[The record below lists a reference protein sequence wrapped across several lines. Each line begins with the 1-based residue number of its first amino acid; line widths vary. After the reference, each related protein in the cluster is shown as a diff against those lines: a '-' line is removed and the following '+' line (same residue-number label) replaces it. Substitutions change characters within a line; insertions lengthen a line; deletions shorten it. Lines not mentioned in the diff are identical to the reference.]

1 MNIPTNRPT
10 DAGGGLGSIPRPKEV
25 RRLPG
30 AARGSLHLQAGPD
43 CMEAAA
49 VYAECAAELG
59 LDGAGAGVAGAEGA
73 GAEGRRIPVS
83 LVLGAPP
90 PPAGGRG
97 AEAYRLQVAD
107 DGIEVRAASHAGLV
121 YGIHTLLQLARR
133 QGEEVE
139 VPACV
144 IDDWPDFRMRGLQDD
159 PARGQVATVAG
170 YERLIRELS
179 RLKYNVLTFHTED
192 LFAFERYPALG
203 RAHGAMDASR
213 WRRLVEY
220 GRRYGVELFLTF
232 QTFGHAGRVTGM
244 PEFNHLSDLDGG
256 ASHYSPAVPAV
267 YDFLGDL
274 LDELAAVF
282 DGDTIHVGCDEV
294 ALSGRGLRSSAMV
307 RERGAAAVY
316 VDHVREVARLARRH
330 WRRVLFFAEFADTRY
345 RPHAQGAD
353 DDVRALRDAGL
364 SFVNWN
370 YYDDKPEEYFPFL
383 HRLQRHGV
391 DQVISPGVWT
401 WRQLFPSFTLTRETL
416 PVFTQVGFGEG
427 ITDSITCAW
436 NDTRDCFRELHYLN
450 YAFAAEHQWN
460 GAAPVEA
467 AEPFIARWAERF
479 FGAPADALARAHAW
493 LGDLNAKAFAAGRH
507 DHRYPRDFNWRPMAA
522 HAVFW
527 NYPVPGA
534 GSAQDAAASE
544 RLAGEARELE
554 GEVNAAAAA
563 LPRNRP
569 VADLVAYELR
579 RAAWL
584 FDSVRFG
591 AAPDTAAASRLARE
605 LRRLGR
611 DFVPLWDATNIPQG
625 REGVEERFAKLAGLY
640 EQEARALTPWDG
652 GWGPARRMQT
662 GPHPM

>member
-1 MNIPTNRPT
+1 MMDT
-10 DAGGGLGSIPRPKEV
+10 DDGLGLIPRPKAV

-30 AARGSLHLQAGPD
+30 AARGALDLLAGPE
-43 CMEAAA
+43 CAAAAA

-59 LDGAGAGVAGAEGA
+59 VDGAGSG
-73 GAEGRRIPVS
+73 GRRIPVS
-83 LVLGAPP
+83 LSLRTPP
-90 PPAGGRG
+90 PPAGDRG
-97 AEAYRLQVAD
+97 AEAYRLQVAGD
-107 DGIEVRAASHAGLV
+107 GGIEVRAASHAGLV
-121 YGIHTLLQLARR
+121 YGIHTLLHLALPRG
-133 QGEEVE
+133 GEGGGEVE

-144 IDDWPDFRMRGLQDD
+144 IDDWPDFRLRGLQDD
-159 PARGQVATVAG
+159 PARGQVSTVAG

-192 LFAFERYPALG
+192 LFAFERYPTLG
-203 RAHGAMDASR
+203 RAHGAMDAGQ

-220 GRRYGVELFLTF
+220 GRRYGEELFLTF

-244 PEFNHLSDLDGG
+244 PEFNHLSDLPGG

-267 YDFLGDL
+267 YDFIGDL

-294 ALSGRGLRSSAMV
+294 TLGERGLRSGAMV
-307 RERGAAAVY
+307 RERGAGAVY

-345 RPHAQGAD
+345 RPHAQGSD
-353 DDVRALRDAGL
+353 DDIRALRDAGL

-401 WRQLFPSFTLTRETL
+401 WRQLFPSFALTRETL
-416 PVFTQVGFGEG
+416 PVFTKLGFGEG
-427 ITDSITCAW
+427 IADSITCAW

-467 AEPFIARWAERF
+467 AEPFIARWAQRF
-479 FGAPADALARAHAW
+479 FGAPADALARAHEW
-493 LGDLNAKAFAAGRH
+493 LGDLNAKAFAAARH
-507 DHRYPRDFNWRPMAA
+507 DHRYPRDFNWRPMTA

-534 GSAQDAAASE
+534 GSAPDAAASE
-544 RLAGEARELE
+544 RLAGEARALL
-554 GEVNAAAAA
+554 GEVTAAAPA

-591 AAPDTAAASRLARE
+591 AAPDTGAAGRLARE
-605 LRRLGR
+605 LRQLGR

-625 REGVEERFAKLAGLY
+625 REAVEERFAKLVGLY
-640 EQEARALTPWDG
+640 EQEARAVTPWDG
-652 GWGPARRMQT
+652 RWGPARRMQT
-662 GPHPM
+662 GAHPM

>member
-1 MNIPTNRPT
+1 M
-10 DAGGGLGSIPRPKEV
+10 DARDDLGLIPRPKSV

-30 AARGSLHLQAGPD
+30 TARGVLEVQAGPE
-43 CMEAAA
+43 CAEAAS
-49 VYAECAAELG
+49 VYAECAAEL
-59 LDGAGAGVAGAEGA
+59 LRAGHSGSGEV
-73 GAEGRRIPVS
+73 RIPVYLS
-83 LVLGAPP
+83 LRRPP
-90 PPAGGRG
+90 PPAGDHGP
-97 AEAYRLQVAD
+97 EAYRLGVAGD
-107 DGIEVRAASHAGLV
+107 GGIEVRAASHAGLV
-121 YGIHTLLQLARR
+121 YGIHTLLHLARPR
-133 QGEEVE
+133 GGEVE
-139 VPACV
+139 LPACV
-144 IDDWPDFRMRGLQDD
+144 IEDWPDFRLRGLQDD
-159 PARGQVATVAG
+159 PARGQVSTVAG

-192 LFAFERYPALG
+192 LFAFARYPTLG
-203 RAHGAMDASR
+203 RAHGAMDAGQ
-213 WRRLVEY
+213 WRHLVEY

-244 PEFNHLSDLDGG
+244 PEFNHLSDLEGG

-267 YDFLGDL
+267 YDFIGDL
-274 LDELAAVF
+274 FEELAEVF

-294 ALSGRGLRSSAMV
+294 GLSDRGLRSSAMV

-316 VDHVREVARLARRH
+316 VDHVRAVARLALRH
-330 WRRVLFFAEFADTRY
+330 WRRVLFFAEFADSRY
-345 RPHAQGAD
+345 RPHVQGSD
-353 DDVRALRDAGL
+353 DDIRVLRDAGL

-370 YYDDKPEEYFPFL
+370 YYDDKPEDYFPFL

-401 WRQLFPSFTLTRETL
+401 WRQLFPSFTHTRETL
-416 PVFTQVGFGEG
+416 PVFTQLGAGEG

-460 GAAPVEA
+460 GALRVEG
-467 AEPFIARWAERF
+467 AEPFIASWAEQF
-479 FGAPADALARAHAW
+479 FGAPADALARAHEW
-493 LGDLNAKAFAAGRH
+493 LGDLNAKAFAAARH

-527 NYPVPGA
+527 NYPVSGA
-534 GSAQDAAASE
+534 GSARDAAASE
-544 RLAGEARELE
+544 RLAGEARALL
-554 GEVNAAAAA
+554 GEMAAAAPS

-584 FDSVRFG
+584 FDSVRFVADPDTG
-591 AAPDTAAASRLARE
+591 AAGRLARE
-605 LRRLGR
+605 LRQLGD
-611 DFVPLWDATNIPQG
+611 DFVPLWDAANIAQG
-625 REGVEERFAKLAGLY
+625 REGVEERFAKLVGLY
-640 EQEARALTPWDG
+640 EQEARAITPWDG

>member
-1 MNIPTNRPT
+1 MNT
-10 DAGGGLGSIPRPKEV
+10 DDVSQLIPRPKEF

-30 AARGSLHLQAGPD
+30 AVRGAFDLRAGPE
-43 CMEAAA
+43 CAEAAA
-49 VYAECAAELG
+49 VFAECAAELF
-59 LDGAGAGVAGAEGA
+59 GAGAGADGGP
-73 GAEGRRIPVS
+73 EGRRIPV
-83 LVLGAPP
+83 VLTLRP
-90 PPAGGRG
+90 PPAPAGDHGP
-97 AEAYRLQVAD
+97 EAYRLQVTA
-107 DGIEVRAASHAGLV
+107 GGGVEVRAATHAGLV
-121 YGIHTLLQLARR
+121 HGIHTLLHLARP
-133 QGEEVE
+133 QGADAEGGAEAAA
-139 VPACV
+139 PACV
-144 IDDWPDFRMRGLQDD
+144 IDDWPDFRLRGLQDD
-159 PARGQVATVAG
+159 PARGQVATAAG
-170 YERLIRELS
+170 YRRLIRELS

-192 LFAFERYPALG
+192 LFAFERYPTLG
-203 RAHGAMDASR
+203 RANGAMDAAQ
-213 WRRLVEY
+213 WRSLVEY

-232 QTFGHAGRVTGM
+232 QTFGHAARVTGM
-244 PEFNHLSDLDGG
+244 PEFNHLSDLPGG
-256 ASHYSPAVPAV
+256 PSHYSPAAPGV
-267 YDFLGDL
+267 YEFLGDL

-294 ALSGRGLRSSAMV
+294 ELGQPGLRSDALV

-330 WRRVLFFAEFADTRY
+330 WRRVLFFAEFADSRY
-345 RPHAQGAD
+345 RPHVQGRD
-353 DDVRALRDAGL
+353 DDIRALRDAGL

-370 YYDDKPEEYFPFL
+370 YYDYQPEEYFPFL

-401 WRQLFPSFTLTRETL
+401 WRQLFPSYTLTRETL
-416 PVFTQVGFGEG
+416 PVFTKVAAGEG

-460 GAAPVEA
+460 AAAPVE
-467 AEPFIARWAERF
+467 AEPFIARWARRF
-479 FGAPADALARAHAW
+479 FGAPADAAARACAW
-493 LGDLNAKAFAAGRH
+493 LGDLNAKTFAAARH
-507 DHRYPRDFNWRPMAA
+507 DHRYPRDFNWRPMTA

-534 GSAQDAAASE
+534 GDARDAAASE
-544 RLAGEARELE
+544 RLADEARALL
-554 GEVNAAAAA
+554 GQVTAAAPS

-591 AAPDTAAASRLARE
+591 ANPDTAAAGRLARE
-605 LRRLGR
+605 LRELGR
-611 DFVPLWDATNIPQG
+611 DFAPLWDAANIRQG

-640 EQEARALTPWDG
+640 EQEARAITPWDG
-652 GWGPARRMQT
+652 RWGPARRMQT

>member
-10 DAGGGLGSIPRPKEV
+10 DAGGGLGPIPRPKEA

-30 AARGSLHLQAGPD
+30 AARGSLHLRAGPD

-59 LDGAGAGVAGAEGA
+59 LDGAGAEGA
-73 GAEGRRIPVS
+73 GTEGRRIPVS
-83 LVLGAPP
+83 LVLGTPP

-467 AEPFIARWAERF
+467 AEPFISRWAERF

-591 AAPDTAAASRLARE
+591 AAPDTAAAGRLARE

-625 REGVEERFAKLAGLY
+625 RKGVEERFAKLAGLY

-652 GWGPARRMQT
+652 GWGPARRMQI

>member
-1 MNIPTNRPT
+1 MNIPT
-10 DAGGGLGSIPRPKEV
+10 DAGGGLGPIPRPKEA

-59 LDGAGAGVAGAEGA
+59 LDVAGAEGAGAEGA

-83 LVLGAPP
+83 LVLGTPP

-107 DGIEVRAASHAGLV
+107 DSIEVRAASHAGLV

-133 QGEEVE
+133 QGGEVE

-294 ALSGRGLRSSAMV
+294 ALSGHGLRSSAMV

-345 RPHAQGAD
+345 RPHAQGTD

-416 PVFTQVGFGEG
+416 PVFTRVGFGEG

-467 AEPFIARWAERF
+467 DEPFIARWAERF

-569 VADLVAYELR
+569 VVDLVAYELR

-652 GWGPARRMQT
+652 GWGPARRMQI

>member
-1 MNIPTNRPT
+1 MNIPT
-10 DAGGGLGSIPRPKEV
+10 DDGDGLGPIPRPKEV

-30 AARGSLHLQAGPD
+30 AARGTLHLRAGPD

-49 VYAECAAELG
+49 VYAECAAELC
-59 LDGAGAGVAGAEGA
+59 LDGDGVAGDGAADA
-73 GAEGRRIPVS
+73 GASGRRIPVS
-83 LVLGAPP
+83 LSLRTPP

-97 AEAYRLQVAD
+97 AEAYRLQVTG

-133 QGEEVE
+133 RGGEVE

-144 IDDWPDFRMRGLQDD
+144 IDDWPDFRLRGLQDD

-203 RAHGAMDASR
+203 RAHGAMDARR

-274 LDELAAVF
+274 LDELADVF

-294 ALSGRGLRSSAMV
+294 ALSGHGLRSSAMV

-345 RPHAQGAD
+345 RPHAQGSD
-353 DDVRALRDAGL
+353 DHVRALRDAGL

-383 HRLQRHGV
+383 HLLQRHGV

-416 PVFTQVGFGEG
+416 PVFTKVGFGEG
-427 ITDSITCAW
+427 VTDSITCAW

-522 HAVFW
+522 HALFW

-544 RLAGEARELE
+544 RLAEEARQLE
-554 GEVNAAAAA
+554 GEVNAAAAS

-591 AAPDTAAASRLARE
+591 AAPDTGAAGRLARE

-611 DFVPLWDATNIPQG
+611 DFVPLWDAANIPQG

-640 EQEARALTPWDG
+640 EQEARAVTPWDG
-652 GWGPARRMQT
+652 VWGPARRMQI